1 MNSYFATTVAS
12 ARSTRLP
19 FFKKAAPARSFPVP
33 AFELVQPCSLNQ
45 CQFTI
50 ARAAV
55 PVAVLGEPPPQAVV
69 ADAVAPGDFA
79 DRFG

>member
-1 MNSYFATTVAS
+1 MNSYFATTVA
-12 ARSTRLP
+12 
-19 FFKKAAPARSFPVP
+19 PARSMRLLFQEGSLSAQFPVL

-50 ARAAV
+50 ARATV
-55 PVAVLGEPPPQAVV
+55 SVAVLGEPPPQAVV
-69 ADAVAPGDFA
+69 ADAVAPGDFT